1 MIRRLVFF
9 VLMAAAAAWCALRLS
24 MPFALIA
31 WSGLAAALCG
41 LGAWLLARQ
50 PIGRATLSGQLG
62 GGFLQWGYTVGKGK
76 LLPITV
82 VSWLIWTVLGAA
94 VIGAT
99 LHRTEPLTPWM
110 ILAWTIDGVAFLYLV
125 GRMITNTP
133 RSRAAMVMPIA
144 LVLGMIGGSA
154 ILWRMGTD
162 SARETALLVGGAPIP
177 LLGAGYGL
185 MLGAMLIGGR
195 KARWQ

>member
-1 MIRRLVFF
+1 
-9 VLMAAAAAWCALRLS
+9 
-24 MPFALIA
+24 
-31 WSGLAAALCG
+31 
-41 LGAWLLARQ
+41 
-50 PIGRATLSGQLG
+50 
-62 GGFLQWGYTVGKGK
+62 
-76 LLPITV
+76 
-82 VSWLIWTVLGAA
+82 
-94 VIGAT
+94 
-99 LHRTEPLTPWM
+99 
-110 ILAWTIDGVAFLYLV
+110 
-125 GRMITNTP
+125 
-133 RSRAAMVMPIA
+133 MVMPIA